1 MNRIIYYQRVKL
13 YVSRE
18 QKLDKNIGKIFMYI
32 WVKCT
37 SALESMVKGD
47 KYYEDKEYGNDCIW
61 LLEKVKLMKSGL
73 YKKANKCNNLHGTII
88 YFITMKQGETEI
100 NDAYMRSLK

>member
-18 QKLDKNIGKIFMYI
+18 HKLDKNIGKIFMYI

-61 LLEKVKLMKSGL
+61 LLEKVKLIMSGL
-73 YKKANKCNNLHGTII
+73 DTKEKKRNNLHDVII
-88 YFITMKQGETEI
+88 SFITTRQGNT
-100 NDAYMRSLK
+100 